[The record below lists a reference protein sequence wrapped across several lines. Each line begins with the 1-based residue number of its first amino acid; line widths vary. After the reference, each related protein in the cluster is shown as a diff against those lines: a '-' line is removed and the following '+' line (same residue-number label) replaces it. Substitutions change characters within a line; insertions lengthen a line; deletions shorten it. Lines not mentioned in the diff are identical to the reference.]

1 MSGVVGARTGI
12 YLRMEFQRFV
22 TDFFTP
28 WLCPG
33 SIIDP
38 SPTWS
43 TRHSSRCYTP
53 PILCVTFRT
62 EQAFFV
68 TKTRCQVISMDRHH
82 EFIPDDWPF
91 HENANVRFLRVR
103 HPRPTRVRV
112 LHIARDEEVASSH
125 THPFIRTVGAVISS
139 RKSEGR

>member
-1 MSGVVGARTGI
+1 MALS
-12 YLRMEFQRFV
+12 RFDHRSLPDMV
-22 TDFFTP
+22 DTALEQMLHT
-28 WLCPG
+28 
-33 SIIDP
+33 
-38 SPTWS
+38 
-43 TRHSSRCYTP
+43 